1 MQNVPQRK
9 RNAGVTLLEVLV
21 VVAIIAM
28 IATLATPKLMQSF
41 GRAKSQAAIVAIEN
55 VKTAVQIYRLD
66 TGRLPTQADGLGALL
81 AAPVAVENWQGPYLD
96 AEDLKDPWGRDWIY
110 RQPGETDPF
119 ELLSYG
125 NDGQPGG
132 TNEDSDISI

>member
-1 MQNVPQRK
+1 MPQRK
-9 RNAGVTLLEVLV
+9 PNTGVTLLEVLV

-55 VKTAVQIYRLD
+55 VKTAVQLYRLD
-66 TGRLPTQADGLGALL
+66 TGGLPTQADGLSALL
-81 AAPVAVENWQGPYLD
+81 AAPAAVENWQGPYLD

-119 ELLSYG
+119 DLFSYG
-125 NDGQPGG
+125 NDGQSGG